1 VTGWLIYTGSRE
13 PHDDIGRL
21 PDPPRWRSFSGPAS
35 LAPPPPEEE
44 DVAARRLGAT
54 ARAAAYRPSAKE
66 VEMVNAALYLRR
78 PLLVTG
84 KPGTGKSTLA
94 HSVAREL
101 KLGPVLTWTI
111 TSRSARQEGLYQ
123 YDALA
128 RLHDVSLARES
139 GQDGQLGIGRY
150 IRLGPLGTAMLPYQV
165 PRVLLID
172 ELDKSDIDL
181 PSDLLTIF
189 EEGEYEIPEL
199 LRIAAEQP
207 RASVRTYDASGAVE
221 ITGGR
226 VRCHAF
232 PLVIITSNGERDFPP
247 AFLRRCLRLELEQPT
262 HEQLTAIVGA
272 HLGIEEAERS
282 EDLIAT
288 FVSRRTTADLATDQ
302 LLNAIYLRYHQAWPG
317 DKERLVTSVLQYLN
331 AGDTE

>member
-1 VTGWLIYTGSRE
+1 MTGWLIYTGSQQ
-13 PHDDIGRL
+13 PHDGIGRL

-35 LAPPPPEEE
+35 LGPPSEEEE
-44 DVAARRLGAT
+44 DVAARRLGAM
-54 ARAAAYRPSAKE
+54 ARAAAYRPSAQE

-128 RLHDVSLARES
+128 RLHDASLARES
-139 GQDGQLGIGRY
+139 GQGGQLDIGRY
-150 IRLGPLGTAMLPYQV
+150 IRLGPLGTAMLPYRT

-199 LRIAAEQP
+199 LRIAAGQP
-207 RASVRTYDASGAVE
+207 RATVRTYDASGTVE
-221 ITGGR
+221 IAGGR

-247 AFLRRCLRLELEQPT
+247 AFLRRCLRLELEPPG
-262 HEQLTAIVGA
+262 HVQLAAIVGA

-282 EDLIAT
+282 EDLIAE
-288 FVSRRTTADLATDQ
+288 FINRRTTADLATDQ
-302 LLNAIYLRYHQAWPG
+302 LLNAIYLRYYHAWGG
-317 DKERLVTSVLQYLN
+317 DKERLAASVLQYLN
-331 AGDTE
+331 AGDTG